1 MASLYVDVVNN
12 NIEACMKA
20 ACMRAGMAQD
30 VVPKALE
37 FQVELIVWFIARILI
52 LFGFPQMIVSKEEL
66 RP

>member
-20 ACMRAGMAQD
+20 ACMRAGIAQD

-37 FQVELIVWFIARILI
+37 FQVELV
-52 LFGFPQMIVSKEEL
+52 V
-66 RP
+66 